1 MTPVKTAGKQRRC
14 LSYRL
19 QPTGL
24 CLGGTSLRRYVLASC
39 MAVPRSEI
47 VHDKISKS
55 DLNEPE
61 AQCFACWLW
70 LPKHWAMSSALLA
83 QPPPLANLASMQL
96 HKEQQQTIPSIWL
109 RILAESAQSCYAYM
123 VAAEVQA
130 NACKGPCSENHSD

>member
-1 MTPVKTAGKQRRC
+1 M
-14 LSYRL
+14 
-19 QPTGL
+19 
-24 CLGGTSLRRYVLASC
+24 ASC

-47 VHDKISKS
+47 VHDKIIKS

-109 RILAESAQSCYAYM
+109 RILAESALSCYAYL

-130 NACKGPCSENHSD
+130 NACKGPCSENHSDYSDTLIQGFVAADALIANVPQATVGNARH

>member
-1 MTPVKTAGKQRRC
+1 M
-14 LSYRL
+14 
-19 QPTGL
+19 
-24 CLGGTSLRRYVLASC
+24 ASC

-47 VHDKISKS
+47 VHDKIIKS

-109 RILAESAQSCYAYM
+109 RNLAESAQSCYAYM

-130 NACKGPCSENHSD
+130 NACKGPCSENHSDYSDTLIQGFVAADALIANVSQATVGNARH